1 MTILKVYQICN
12 AYESGYGHGYN
23 NDGKDGDYY
32 SDSELNEAYKIGYNN
47 GNKEFVSKEAINYPS
62 VTTS

>member
-1 MTILKVYQICN
+1 MAISKVYQICN

-23 NDGKDGDYY
+23 NDGKDDDYY
-32 SDSELNEAYKIGYNN
+32 SDSELNEAYKIGYRA
-47 GNKEFVSKEAINYPS
+47 GYDDFLSKEDINFPS